1 MVKNVGNITKALD
14 NVPQPQSEVAKSL
27 NATVKEKDSLYT
39 FSELDSKYLSESRS
53 SRFKLNL
60 DKLETK

>member
-1 MVKNVGNITKALD
+1 MVKSVGNITKALD
-14 NVPQPQSEVAKSL
+14 NVPQPHSEVTKSL
-27 NATVKEKDSLYT
+27 NTTVKEKDSLYT